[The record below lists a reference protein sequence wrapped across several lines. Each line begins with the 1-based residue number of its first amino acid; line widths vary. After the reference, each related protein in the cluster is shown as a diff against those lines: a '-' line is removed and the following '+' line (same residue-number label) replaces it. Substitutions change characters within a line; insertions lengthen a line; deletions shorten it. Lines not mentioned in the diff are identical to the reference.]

1 MLQLKEKLLRYS
13 ENKELLQ
20 MFYNGVENELEIL
33 NIHLKSIEADILAGL
48 YVPDDKTIEEA
59 LEDHRFES
67 DRSTFD
73 EVLPLINGL
82 NIHIDK
88 IPSYPYKIYDR
99 DGEYEATEY
108 LYDYQDVLQ
117 LVKELDHFTYFVTM
131 VYIAQNMENYEVW
144 SGIALRVKKVLRQ
157 LNIKIPNYGKKVFVA
172 MSFNDELKELRK
184 QLCEGIEA
192 NGFKPVIIDSKEH
205 NNQIVPEIFY
215 EIERAEFVI
224 ADLTHHKAGVYYEAG
239 YAKGIGK
246 QVIFTC
252 RKDEFEK
259 RHFDV
264 AQTNTIVWESEYELN
279 RKLSSRVEAM
289 YLLEEVR

>member
-1 MLQLKEKLLRYS
+1 MFQLKEKLLHYS

-33 NIHLKSIEADILAGL
+33 NVHLKSIEADILAGL
-48 YVPDDKTIEEA
+48 YIQDDNTVEEE
-59 LEDHRFES
+59 LEEHKFES

-73 EVLPLINGL
+73 EILPLINGL
-82 NIHIDK
+82 NINIDK
-88 IPSYPYKIYDR
+88 IPSYPYKIYNEDE
-99 DGEYEATEY
+99 EYETTEY
-108 LYDYQDVLQ
+108 FYDYQDVLQ
-117 LVKELDHFTYFVTM
+117 LFKELDHFTYFVTM
-131 VYIAQNMENYEVW
+131 IYIAQNMENYEVW
-144 SGIALRVKKVLRQ
+144 SGIAKRVKQVLRQ
-157 LNIKIPNYGKKVFVA
+157 LNIKIPNYGKRVFVA
-172 MSFNDELKELRK
+172 MSFNEELKELRK
-184 QLCEGIEA
+184 QLCIVIEA

-239 YAKGIGK
+239 YAKGVGK

-259 RHFDV
+259 D
-264 AQTNTIVWESEYELN
+264 IL
-279 RKLSSRVEAM
+279 M
-289 YLLEEVR
+289 

>member
-1 MLQLKEKLLRYS
+1 MFQLKDKLLHYS

-48 YVPDDKTIEEA
+48 YMQDDNTVEEA
-59 LEDHRFES
+59 LEDHKFES

-73 EVLPLINGL
+73 EILPLINGL
-82 NIHIDK
+82 NINIDK
-88 IPSYPYKIYDR
+88 IPSYPYKIYDE
-99 DGEYEATEY
+99 DEEYETTEY
-108 LYDYQDVLQ
+108 FYDYQDVLQ
-117 LVKELDHFTYFVTM
+117 LFKELDHFTYFVTM
-131 VYIAQNMENYEVW
+131 IYIAQNMENYEVW
-144 SGIALRVKKVLRQ
+144 SGIAKRVKQVLRQ
-157 LNIKIPNYGKKVFVA
+157 LNIKIPNYGKRVFVA
-172 MSFNDELKELRK
+172 MSFNEELKELRK
-184 QLCEGIEA
+184 QLCVVIEA

-239 YAKGIGK
+239 YAKGVGK

-279 RKLSSRVEAM
+279 RKLSSRIEAM

>member
-1 MLQLKEKLLRYS
+1 MFQLKEKLLHYS

-48 YVPDDKTIEEA
+48 YIQDDNTVEEE
-59 LEDHRFES
+59 LEEHKFES

-73 EVLPLINGL
+73 EILPLINGL
-82 NIHIDK
+82 NINIDK
-88 IPSYPYKIYDR
+88 IPSYPYKIYSEDE
-99 DGEYEATEY
+99 EYETTEY
-108 LYDYQDVLQ
+108 FYDYQDVLQ
-117 LVKELDHFTYFVTM
+117 LFKELDHFTYFVTM
-131 VYIAQNMENYEVW
+131 IYIAQNMENYEVW
-144 SGIALRVKKVLRQ
+144 SGIAKRVKQVLRQ
-157 LNIKIPNYGKKVFVA
+157 LNIKIPNYGKRVFVA
-172 MSFNDELKELRK
+172 MSFNEELKELRK
-184 QLCEGIEA
+184 QLCIVIEA

-239 YAKGIGK
+239 YAKGVGK

-279 RKLSSRVEAM
+279 RKLSSRIEAM

>member
-1 MLQLKEKLLRYS
+1 MFQLKEKLLHYS

-33 NIHLKSIEADILAGL
+33 NVHLKSIEADILAGL
-48 YVPDDKTIEEA
+48 YIQDDNTVEEE
-59 LEDHRFES
+59 LEEHKFES

-73 EVLPLINGL
+73 EILPLINGL
-82 NIHIDK
+82 NINIDK
-88 IPSYPYKIYDR
+88 IPSYPYKIYNEDE
-99 DGEYEATEY
+99 EYETTEY
-108 LYDYQDVLQ
+108 FYDYQDVLQ
-117 LVKELDHFTYFVTM
+117 LFKELDHFTYFVTM
-131 VYIAQNMENYEVW
+131 IYIAQNMENYEVW
-144 SGIALRVKKVLRQ
+144 SGIAKRVKQVLRQ
-157 LNIKIPNYGKKVFVA
+157 LNIKIPNYGKRVFVA
-172 MSFNDELKELRK
+172 MSFNEELKELRK
-184 QLCEGIEA
+184 QLCIVIEA

-239 YAKGIGK
+239 YAKGVGK

-279 RKLSSRVEAM
+279 RKLSSRIEAM

>member
-1 MLQLKEKLLRYS
+1 
-13 ENKELLQ
+13 

-48 YVPDDKTIEEA
+48 YIQDDNTVEEE
-59 LEDHRFES
+59 LEEHKFES

-73 EVLPLINGL
+73 EILPLINGL
-82 NIHIDK
+82 NINIDK
-88 IPSYPYKIYDR
+88 IPSYPYKIYNEDE
-99 DGEYEATEY
+99 EYETTEY
-108 LYDYQDVLQ
+108 FYDYQDVLQ
-117 LVKELDHFTYFVTM
+117 LFKELDHFTYFVTM
-131 VYIAQNMENYEVW
+131 IYIAQNMENYEVW
-144 SGIALRVKKVLRQ
+144 SGIAKRVKQVLRQ
-157 LNIKIPNYGKKVFVA
+157 LNIKIPNYGKRVFVA
-172 MSFNDELKELRK
+172 MSFNEELKELRK
-184 QLCEGIEA
+184 QLCIVIEA

-239 YAKGIGK
+239 YAKGVGK

-279 RKLSSRVEAM
+279 RKLSSRIEAM

>member
-1 MLQLKEKLLRYS
+1 MFQLKEKLLHYS

-48 YVPDDKTIEEA
+48 YIQDDNTVEEE
-59 LEDHRFES
+59 LEEHKFES

-73 EVLPLINGL
+73 EILPLINGL
-82 NIHIDK
+82 NINIDK
-88 IPSYPYKIYDR
+88 IPSYPYKIYNEDE
-99 DGEYEATEY
+99 EYETTEY
-108 LYDYQDVLQ
+108 FYDYQDVLQ
-117 LVKELDHFTYFVTM
+117 LFKELDHFTYFVTM
-131 VYIAQNMENYEVW
+131 IYIAQNMENYEVW
-144 SGIALRVKKVLRQ
+144 SGIAKRVKQVLRQ
-157 LNIKIPNYGKKVFVA
+157 LNIKIPNYGKRVFVA
-172 MSFNDELKELRK
+172 MSFNEELKELRK
-184 QLCEGIEA
+184 QLCIVIEA

-239 YAKGIGK
+239 YAKGVGK

-279 RKLSSRVEAM
+279 RKLSSRIEAM